1 MKRIMAIAMAVALL
15 GLALVT
21 NACREQADTYQGTG
35 PVVANINGHKITEDK
50 LNLIIQSLPPN
61 AQEQLKSAEG
71 KKKLIDQITMQKLLV
86 DYAKKEGLDKDST
99 FMIRKEIMNDELLLN
114 QLYQKIMDENPADDA
129 TLSKFYE
136 TNTDIMGARE
146 TYSAAHILVTPKADQ
161 QVFNAKKDDAKT
173 DEEALQKMDML
184 QKKLAEGVPF
194 EDLAKDYSE
203 GPSAP
208 RGGDLGQFKSGDMV
222 PEFETALGMMEA
234 GQVSDIVKTR
244 FGYHL
249 IYLKDKG
256 MSERTPY
263 ADLNDQQKE
272 QLKTEYYRKIIN
284 DLVEKQKE
292 NAVIEVNL

>member
-1 MKRIMAIAMAVALL
+1 MKRIMAIAMPVALL

-61 AQEQLKSAEG
+61 AQEQLKSDEG

-86 DYAKKEGLDKDST
+86 DYAKEEGLDKDST

-114 QLYQKIMDENPADDA
+114 QLYQKVMDENPTDDD

-146 TYSAAHILVTPKADQ
+146 TYAAAHILVTPKADQ

-173 DEEALQKMDML
+173 DEEALQKMDMI
-184 QKKLAEGVPF
+184 QKKLAEGTSF

-208 RGGDLGQFKSGDMV
+208 RGGDLGQFQAGDMV
-222 PEFETALGMMEA
+222 PEFETALGMMEP

-256 MSERTPY
+256 MSERTPF

-284 DLVEKQKE
+284 DLVEKRKE

>member
-61 AQEQLKSAEG
+61 AQEQLKSDEG

-86 DYAKKEGLDKDST
+86 DYAKEEGLDKDST

-114 QLYQKIMDENPADDA
+114 QLYQKVMDENPTDDD

-146 TYSAAHILVTPKADQ
+146 TYAAAHILVTPKADQ

-173 DEEALQKMDML
+173 DEEALQKMDMI
-184 QKKLAEGVPF
+184 QKKLAEGTSF

-208 RGGDLGQFKSGDMV
+208 RGGDLGQFQAGDMV
-222 PEFETALGMMEA
+222 PEFETALGMMEP

-256 MSERTPY
+256 MSERTPF

-284 DLVEKQKE
+284 DLVEKRKE